1 MDDRLIME
9 NILTSVKGACDLMLH
24 GTVESATPNVHAAFG
39 QVLGE
44 TLAIQNEVYGKMA
57 QKGWYPP
64 QQAEQQK
71 IQAAKQKFCCA

>member
-24 GTVESATPNVHAAFG
+24 GTVESATPEVHAAFG
-39 QVLGE
+39 QVLGD
-44 TLAIQNEVYGKMA
+44 TLSMQNEVYAKME

-71 IQAAKQKFCCA
+71 IQAAKQKFCC